1 MEEQAIELPPFHAD
15 AEGQDLGW
23 HALNYRTAH
32 TLQAHWMWVELEK
45 YVREEIRSAVLQE
58 RERCA
63 RVCEELDEPFYSKR
77 DELIERCAAAIRKP
91 SPPDSHN
98 GCG

>member
-1 MEEQAIELPPFHAD
+1 MSNEVELPPLPDEQLLGAEVCGHVAEFSGYTAD
-15 AEGQDLGW
+15 QMRDFAR
-23 HALNYRTAH
+23 A
-32 TLQAHWMWVELEK
+32 
-45 YVREEIRSAVLQE
+45 AVLQE

-63 RVCEELDEPFYSKR
+63 RVCEEQAEGEDQYCCQPLATS
-77 DELIERCAAAIRKP
+77 IAAAIRKP